1 MMEKSAIICLQR
13 WWRKLISKTKIVS
26 LRLLEPRASF
36 EEFASLLTSKD
47 TISVMRDFLKAHKL
61 PFVSPRLYLSAFMLF
76 HWGSEITGVDVSMES
91 DGTSQTDI
99 VMEVYEESKRLVR
112 LFSLLVQP
120 LMGSPRCLKG
130 KDASSGDWD
139 LELEKKSVNDVTHVI
154 AVRKFTKIFNVW
166 KAIDKK
172 SILDHMCYNYS
183 ELSNCKNM
191 IDMDE
196 NSEYKEQ
203 ILKYVKDQQTKIRRH
218 IEELAGKDEFDKV
231 MASYRPVKLSCTYN
245 QMREIMQK
253 AFWDKIT
260 EDLSKSPP
268 DHKHV
273 LVLFDD
279 VKTSIRS
286 FIPRRADL
294 HTEMDTAVDIDF
306 INQMIV
312 NNVFDHKDLL
322 QVLEY
327 LVKMIRKLEPPIE
340 DKDTDEWLEQVTLD
354 CQYKKPWKDIIP
366 KFFKK
371 MFSKIEGIR
380 DSLAVLQDASTGT
393 NE

>member
-1 MMEKSAIICLQR
+1 M
-13 WWRKLISKTKIVS
+13 
-26 LRLLEPRASF
+26 
-36 EEFASLLTSKD
+36 
-47 TISVMRDFLKAHKL
+47 
-61 PFVSPRLYLSAFMLF
+61 LY

-99 VMEVYEESKRLVR
+99 VIEVYEESKRLVR

-130 KDASSGDWD
+130 RDASSGDWD
-139 LELEKKSVNDVTHVI
+139 LELEKKSVSDVTHVL
-154 AVRKFTKIFNVW
+154 AVRKFMKIFNVW
-166 KAIDKK
+166 KAMDKK

-196 NSEYKEQ
+196 HSEYKEE
-203 ILKYVKDQQTKIRRH
+203 ILKYVKEQQTKIRRH
-218 IEELAGKDEFDKV
+218 IEELAGKDDFDKV

-279 VKTSIRS
+279 VKT
-286 FIPRRADL
+286 
-294 HTEMDTAVDIDF
+294 
-306 INQMIV
+306 
-312 NNVFDHKDLL
+312 
-322 QVLEY
+322 
-327 LVKMIRKLEPPIE
+327 
-340 DKDTDEWLEQVTLD
+340 
-354 CQYKKPWKDIIP
+354 
-366 KFFKK
+366 
-371 MFSKIEGIR
+371 
-380 DSLAVLQDASTGT
+380 
-393 NE
+393 